1 MMHHLTIRRKLILFI
16 SVIVLVSTFSFTLA
30 TIFLTFRQ
38 TRQQNETRLK
48 TAIAS
53 FNRDLTRLLD
63 NNNRIFSEFEKKRD
77 IAQEFRAM
85 SLINYPSES
94 VPLNIRDLARALNAE
109 NLGYYFQPQGSPYSW
124 LSHVYAQ
131 TLRGTVAIERQDGSA
146 IRYTLYGQDEKGLPV
161 RTPLDNIPKLFPE
174 TNTSASQALNLEIK
188 NDQLYLISHI
198 PYKCTFSD
206 EIYRVQTGD
215 PLGFFVVESK
225 LGLDLTQLGQNLAVQ
240 FNVYTAHGDMGEG
253 ELDMPSFD
261 PRTTPHDEKLVQI
274 CTDKAGQRYDT
285 ILAPIEYTVGQQK
298 EILGYVGANIS
309 QKATVQKITEIVKV
323 HFVIALVVLLVTI
336 AIMILLVSQLTKPI
350 QNLTRSTSE
359 IAAGKLEEPIPIHGS
374 DELGV
379 LAQSFN
385 HMRDS
390 IRQKIN
396 DLNDEIERRREA
408 EAELQQHKE
417 RLEELVE
424 ERTRDLVQAN
434 QQLQLEIVERQRA
447 DEALV
452 QERNLLRTLI
462 DILPTRIFVKDRDAR
477 YLIINSTQLKYLGLT
492 EPSEALGR
500 SLLDIL
506 QNEHG
511 QQSDRDDKH
520 VMATGQAFYNREEMV
535 TNTDGTPLWLVST
548 KVPLLDLKGD
558 VIGLVGMSY
567 DITERKLAEQELAR
581 HRDHLEDLVQT
592 RTQELVESNAQLERE
607 VLVRRQAEQEL
618 ARHRDHLQDLVAE
631 RTADLNE
638 TNRRLQD
645 SLARLQ
651 QTQAQLVESE
661 KMSSL
666 GSLVA
671 GIAHE
676 INTPVGIGVTAASH
690 LEQETREISELF
702 AQNQLKA
709 SSLRSFLGT
718 ARDSSNMILSN
729 LMRAADLIQSFKK
742 VAVDQSSQERR
753 VFNLRSYMD
762 EVLLSLRPK
771 LKKTAHTITINCPDD
786 LSLDSYPGAFSQV
799 ITNLVMNSLI
809 HGFENIEAGQI
820 RMDIEQKDG
829 MLHFRYSDN
838 GKGIP
843 SDFIQKVFDPFF
855 TTRRGSGGSGLG
867 LHILYNLVTQTLGGH
882 VNCVSE
888 PGVETVFTI
897 VCPLCRN
904 NSMPVKDGE

>member
-16 SVIVLVSTFSFTLA
+16 SLIVLVSTFSFTLA

-38 TRQQNETRLK
+38 TRQQNETRLT
-48 TAIAS
+48 TAITS
-53 FNRDLTRLLD
+53 FKRDLTRLLD

-109 NLGYYFQPQGSPYSW
+109 DLGYYFQPQGSPYSW

-131 TLRGTVAIERQDGSA
+131 TLRGTVAIERQDGSVL
-146 IRYTLYGQDEKGLPV
+146 RYTLYGQDQKGLPV

-174 TNTSASQALNLEIK
+174 TNSSAAQALNLELK
-188 NDQLYLISHI
+188 DNQLYLISHI

-206 EIYRVQTGD
+206 EIYRVQEGD
-215 PLGFFVVESK
+215 PLGYFVVESK
-225 LGLDLTQLGQNLAVQ
+225 LGLDLTQLGKNLGVQ

-261 PRTTPHDEKLVQI
+261 PRTTSHDEQIVQI
-274 CTDKAGQRYDT
+274 CTDKTGQRYDT
-285 ILAPIEYTVGQQK
+285 ILAPLEYNQET
-298 EILGYVGANIS
+298 LGYIGANIS

-336 AIMILLVSQLTKPI
+336 AIMILIVGQLTKPI

-359 IAAGKLEEPIPIHGS
+359 IAAGKLDEPIPIHGS

-385 HMRDS
+385 YMRDS

-396 DLNDEIERRREA
+396 DLNEEIERRREA

-424 ERTRDLVQAN
+424 ERTRDLVQTN

-462 DILPTRIFVKDRDAR
+462 DILPTRIFVKDHDAR

-500 SLLDIL
+500 SLLDLL

-511 QQSDRDDKH
+511 QQSDRDDRH
-520 VMATGQAFYNREEMV
+520 VMATGQSIYNREEMV
-535 TNTDGTPLWLVST
+535 TNADGTPLWLVSS

-581 HRDHLEDLVQT
+581 HRDHLEELVQT

-607 VLVRRQAEQEL
+607 VIVRRQAEQEL

-753 VFNLRSYMD
+753 IFNLKRYID

-771 LKKTAHTITINCPDD
+771 LKKTAHTITINCPDE

-820 RMDIEQKDG
+820 RMDIHPEDG
-829 MLHFRYSDN
+829 LLHLRYSDN

-843 SDFIQKVFDPFF
+843 KEFIQKVFDPFF
-855 TTRRGSGGSGLG
+855 TTRRGTGGSGLG

-882 VNCVSE
+882 VTCNSE

-897 VCPLCRN
+897 VCPLCRD
-904 NSMPVKDGE
+904 NSMPVKEEEQCS

>member
-1 MMHHLTIRRKLILFI
+1 MRHLTIRTKLILFI
-16 SVIVLVSTFSFTLA
+16 SIIVLVSTFSLTVA
-30 TIFLTFRQ
+30 TVFLTFRQ
-38 TRQQNETRLK
+38 TRQQNETRLQ
-48 TAIAS
+48 TAIIS
-53 FNRDLTRLLD
+53 FKRDLTRLLD
-63 NNNRIFSEFEKKRD
+63 NNARVFSDFENKRD

-94 VPLNIRDLARALNAE
+94 VPLDIRDLAIALNAE
-109 NLGYYFQPQGSPYSW
+109 NLGYYFQHEGASQSR
-124 LSHVYAQ
+124 LSHFYARS
-131 TLRGTVAIERQDGSA
+131 LKGTVAIERQEGA
-146 IRYTLYGQDEKGLPV
+146 PVGYILYGQDEKGLPL
-161 RTPLDNIPKLFPE
+161 RTPLDNAPKLFPE
-174 TNTSASQALNLEIK
+174 TNATQSQALTLEIK
-188 NDQLYLISHI
+188 NDQLYLIAHR
-198 PYKCTFSD
+198 PYHCTFSD
-206 EIYRVQTGD
+206 EIYRIEQGD
-215 PLGFFVVESK
+215 ILGHFVLESS
-225 LGLDLTQLGQNLAVQ
+225 LGLDLTQLGQNLGVQ
-240 FNVYTAHGDMGEG
+240 FALYTARGEVGEG
-253 ELDMPSFD
+253 ELDMPPFD
-261 PRTTPHDEKLVQI
+261 PGNTPISEKLVQVFA
-274 CTDKAGQRYDT
+274 DKTGQRYDT
-285 ILAPIEYTVGQQK
+285 ILAPIEYTIVQQK

-309 QKATVQKITEIVKV
+309 QKDTVKKISEIIGVNA
-323 HFVIALVVLLVTI
+323 VIALSVLTATI
-336 AIMILLVSQLTKPI
+336 AVMIFLVGQLTKPI

-359 IAAGKLEEPIPIHGS
+359 IAAGKLDAPIPIHAN

-379 LAQSFN
+379 LAQSFD

-396 DLNDEIERRREA
+396 DLNEEIERRREA
-408 EAELQQHKE
+408 EAELQKHKE
-417 RLEELVE
+417 QLEELVE

-434 QQLQLEIVERQRA
+434 QHLQREIIERQRA

-462 DILPTRIFVKDRDAR
+462 DILPTRIFVKDRNCR
-477 YLIINSTQLKYLGLT
+477 YLIINSTQLKYLGLS
-492 EPSEALGR
+492 EQEEALGR
-500 SLLDIL
+500 TLLDIL
-506 QNEHG
+506 QNELG
-511 QQSDRDDKH
+511 NRADGDDKRL
-520 VMATGQAFYNREEMV
+520 METGESIYNHEEMF
-535 TNTDGTPLWLVST
+535 TNDDGTPLWLVST
-548 KVPLLDLKGD
+548 KVPLRDLKGE

-581 HRDHLEDLVQT
+581 HRDHLEELVQT

-607 VLVRRQAEQEL
+607 VSVRREAEQEL
-618 ARHRDHLQDLVAE
+618 ARHRDHLQDLVSE

-690 LEQETREISELF
+690 LEQETREIAGLME
-702 AQNQLKA
+702 QGQLKA
-709 SSLRSFLGT
+709 STLRSFLNT
-718 ARDSSNMILSN
+718 AKDSSNMILSN

-753 VFNLRSYMD
+753 IFNLKSYID

-771 LKKTAHTITINCPDD
+771 LKKTAHKITINCPDD

-799 ITNLVMNSLI
+799 LTNLVMNSLI

-820 RMDIEQKDG
+820 SMNIHAENG
-829 MLHFRYSDN
+829 MLHLLYSDN

-843 SDFIQKVFDPFF
+843 KEFIQKSSILSSPPAAEPEAADWDSTSSTISSPRPWAGASAATANREWKPFF
-855 TTRRGSGGSGLG
+855 PSSAPSRVTTPCL
-867 LHILYNLVTQTLGGH
+867 
-882 VNCVSE
+882 
-888 PGVETVFTI
+888 
-897 VCPLCRN
+897 
-904 NSMPVKDGE
+904 

>member
-1 MMHHLTIRRKLILFI
+1 MTIRSKLILFI
-16 SVIVLVSTFSFTLA
+16 SIIVLVSTFSFTIA
-30 TIFLTFRQ
+30 TALLTFRQ
-38 TRQQNETRLK
+38 TRQQNETRLT

-53 FNRDLTRLLD
+53 FKRDLTRLLD
-63 NNNRIFSEFEKKRD
+63 NNNRIFSDFEKKRD

-94 VPLNIRDLARALNAE
+94 VPLNIRDLALALNAE
-109 NLGYYFQPQGSPYSW
+109 NLGYYFQQEGTAYSR
-124 LSHVYAQ
+124 LSHFYSQ
-131 TLRGTVAIERQDGSA
+131 SLRGTVAIERQDGA
-146 IRYTLYGQDEKGLPV
+146 PVRNILYGQDEKGLPV
-161 RTPLDNIPKLFPE
+161 RTVLDNTPKLFPE
-174 TNTSASQALNLEIK
+174 INTSATQTLSLEIK
-188 NDQLYLISHI
+188 NDQLYLIAHI
-198 PYKCTFSD
+198 PYKSTFSD
-206 EIYRVQTGD
+206 EVYRVQQGD
-215 PLGFFVVESK
+215 TLGHFVLESK
-225 LGLDLTQLGQNLAVQ
+225 LGLDLTQLGKNLGVY
-240 FNVYTAHGDMGEG
+240 FNLYTAHGEMGEG

-261 PRTTPHDEKLVQI
+261 LRSTINDELLVQI
-274 CTDKAGQRYDT
+274 FTDNAGERYDT
-285 ILAPIEYTVGQQK
+285 ILAPIQYQG
-298 EILGYVGANIS
+298 EILGFVGANIP
-309 QKATVQKITEIVKV
+309 QKVTVQKITEIIKV
-323 HFVIALVVLLVTI
+323 HLVIALAVLLATI
-336 AIMILLVSQLTKPI
+336 AIMIILVGQFTKPI

-359 IAAGKLEEPIPIHGS
+359 IAAGKLDEPIPIHGS

-396 DLNDEIERRREA
+396 DLNEEIELRREA
-408 EAELQQHKE
+408 EAELQNHKE

-434 QQLQLEIVERQRA
+434 KHLQLEILERQRA

-462 DILPTRIFVKDRDAR
+462 DILPTRIFVKDRNCR

-492 EPSEALGR
+492 TQEEALGR
-500 SLLDIL
+500 TILDIL
-506 QNEHG
+506 QDELG
-511 QQSDRDDKH
+511 YQADGDDKLI
-520 VMATGQAFYNREEMV
+520 METGQSIYNREEMF
-535 TNTDGTPLWLVST
+535 TNDDGTPLWLVST
-548 KVPLLDLKGD
+548 KVPLLDLKGE

-567 DITERKLAEQELAR
+567 DITERKLAEQELQN
-581 HRDHLEDLVQT
+581 HRDHLEELIQI

-607 VLVRRQAEQEL
+607 VTVRRQAEQEL
-618 ARHRDHLQDLVAE
+618 ARHRDHLQDLVSE

-638 TNRRLQD
+638 TNRRLQE

-690 LEQETREISELF
+690 LEQETREVSGLME
-702 AQNQLKA
+702 QGQLKA
-709 SSLRSFLGT
+709 STLRTFLLT

-753 VFNLRSYMD
+753 IFNLKRYID

-771 LKKTAHTITINCPDD
+771 LKKTTHTITINCPDD

-799 ITNLVMNSLI
+799 LTNLVMNSLI
-809 HGFENIEAGQI
+809 HGFENMENGRIG
-820 RMDIEQKDG
+820 MDIHAENG
-829 MLHFRYSDN
+829 MLHLRYSDN

-843 SDFIQKVFDPFF
+843 KEFIQKVFDPFF
-855 TTRRGSGGSGLG
+855 TTRRGTGGSGLG
-867 LHILYNLVTQTLGGH
+867 LHILYNLVTQTLGGR
-882 VNCVSE
+882 VLCSSE

-897 VCPLCRN
+897 VCPLSRN
-904 NSMPVKDGE
+904 NPMPVKEEETCS